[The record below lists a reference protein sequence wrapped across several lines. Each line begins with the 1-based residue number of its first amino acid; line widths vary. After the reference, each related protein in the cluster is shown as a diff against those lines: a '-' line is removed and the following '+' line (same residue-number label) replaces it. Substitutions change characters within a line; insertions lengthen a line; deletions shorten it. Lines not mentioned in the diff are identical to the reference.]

1 MGIYSNIN
9 SHRQGSGGVNW
20 TPGKYHARIQKV
32 VDHKGF
38 KGRSFII
45 EAEVLRVVNALETE
59 IEENGQKKILK
70 SLQPGVKP
78 GNVIKLDKPDTLTMA
93 LGNVADFCRAGF
105 AALTL
110 RDSGEIV
117 DPASIDIEESD
128 VEGVAG
134 EGQPLAGLELMVEA
148 HNIKTKIGGNFTVVR
163 YSPIVPE
170 ARA

>member
-9 SHRQGSGGVNW
+9 SHRQGGGGVNW
-20 TPGKYHARIQKV
+20 TPGTYRARIQKV
-32 VDHKGF
+32 IDKKGF
-38 KGRSFII
+38 KGHSFII
-45 EAEVLRVVNALETE
+45 ESEVLEVLKPFTEGEKVV
-59 IEENGQKKILK
+59 

-105 AALTL
+105 AAITL
-110 RDSGEIV
+110 RDTGEVV

-134 EGQPLAGLELMVEA
+134 DAQPLAGVELMVEA
-148 HNIKTKIGGNFTVVR
+148 YNITTIKTQKPFTVVK
-163 YSPIVPE
+163 YSPYVP
-170 ARA
+170 A